1 MHRAH
6 PWSSRM
12 LSPFLEEVLDPNQGW
27 ISPHRMSEAMRM
39 PLVEL
44 SQVIRM
50 HRNTLTKRPDSPD
63 VQSRLGQVARI
74 IARAAAMTGG
84 NVGRAVIWFRCE
96 PLSGFDHQ
104 TAEQL
109 VSAGHGQAVETHLD
123 MLEEGTYS

>member
-1 MHRAH
+1 
-6 PWSSRM
+6 M
-12 LSPFLEEVLDPNQGW
+12 LSPFLKEVIDPSQGW
-27 ISPHRMSEAMRM
+27 ISPHRMSDAMRM

-44 SQVIRM
+44 SQIIRM

-74 IARAAAMTGG
+74 VARASAMTGG
-84 NVGRAVIWFRCE
+84 NFSRAVIWFRFE
-96 PLSGFDHQ
+96 PLSGFDHK

-109 VSAGHGQAVETHLD
+109 VTEGHGEAVETHLD